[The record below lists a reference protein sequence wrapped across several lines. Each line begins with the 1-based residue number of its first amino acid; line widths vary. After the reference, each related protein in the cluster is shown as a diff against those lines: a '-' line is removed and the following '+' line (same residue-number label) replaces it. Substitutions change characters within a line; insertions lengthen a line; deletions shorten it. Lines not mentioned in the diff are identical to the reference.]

1 MSSSSPI
8 IGPRKDNDVRSG
20 LSLKVSSS
28 ASSLREHNGEDEEKE
43 REREKDKE
51 KQQQKELKAITTY
64 ETNKEAEHGDQLL
77 DKKGHLRHRTD
88 GSTGMVGSPGGR
100 TKMSGSSNE
109 ITATGNSVQN
119 GGGFYM
125 NSLRN
130 ILGYGGGESG
140 RAYAPAPESWLLRFF
155 KSEFFDCWIAVSY
168 LFKYK
173 TIGIQDYICRL
184 MRNFPIEQVQF
195 FLPQLCQLVVFRPD
209 CDSTSLEFFILET
222 CHRSTHFA
230 ILTLWHLEALVTD
243 FQDPAAAAT
252 LKKYPQPYL
261 LCRKILGKCQ
271 SIVISGD
278 LTHMY
283 DEEEIRVNSN
293 AKFASIGI
301 GYTMASV
308 AAPDVVDQ
316 MKDLLLNHSRR
327 KVPMTMEA
335 IRGDSM
341 ELVHSD
347 SPLIEDI
354 VIVQPR
360 MPRKPPSAEELHHG
374 KAFSLSN
381 FLTKHHA
388 SSDRSTMLQQQYHHS
403 NVRASRVVNQHFVYS
418 QIQFILALMDI
429 GNRLL
434 TLPREARS
442 SSLRAEVSLLNHNLP
457 ARVCIPFWCPATADR
472 PFHHYIVRIPPED
485 AVVLN
490 SKDRVPYLVL
500 VEVLEVDEHHS
511 FGDLLSHKNPPPKP
525 SNDNGNPAK
534 ASEVTRK
541 PTGSSMVMPKSKPIR
556 LGSKSYL
563 DPHHMDASSADSGA
577 SSRLIHDP
585 QTVNATRIEES
596 RKRIE
601 SFASALRESELQRHG
616 ILKAA
621 SPQES
626 SSLSDR
632 SKHRPVGEDISECM
646 KTASVMLAQLSLQ
659 DATAPSSKDVTMLIR
674 NRIIQELMILEER
687 RMAYGFARESDS
699 AQNVLDPEAEKI
711 LSQEDPSASV
721 FKEVWDV
728 KVRRIKSSSPYGH
741 LPNWKL
747 FSIIVKTG
755 ADLRQEQ
762 FACQLISEMQRV
774 WKQAD
779 LPIRAY
785 W

>member
-1 MSSSSPI
+1 MKRGLSPTVSSTSSSKKH
-8 IGPRKDNDVRSG
+8 G
-20 LSLKVSSS
+20 
-28 ASSLREHNGEDEEKE
+28 GEDEEEKE
-43 REREKDKE
+43 EE
-51 KQQQKELKAITTY
+51 ELKAIMTY
-64 ETNKEAEHGDQLL
+64 GTDNEETKHGKSLLL
-77 DKKGHLRHRTD
+77 DDNEDQSHPHRRD
-88 GSTGMVGSPGGR
+88 NNNDDDDEKSISVMKSPGGR
-100 TKMSGSSNE
+100 TTTPSGSSNE
-109 ITATGNSVQN
+109 ITTTAPTLN
-119 GGGFYM
+119 GGGFYR

-130 ILGYGGGESG
+130 MLGYGGGEAG

-184 MRNFPIEQVQF
+184 MRKFPTEQVQF

-230 ILTLWHLEALVTD
+230 ILTLWHLEALVAD
-243 FQDPAAAAT
+243 FQDPAAAAL

-278 LTHMY
+278 LAHMY
-283 DEEEIRVNSN
+283 DEEETRVNSN
-293 AKFASIGI
+293 AKYTSIGI

-316 MKDLLLNHSRR
+316 MKSLLLNHSRR
-327 KVPMTMEA
+327 KVPMSMEA
-335 IRGDSM
+335 IRGDSI

-354 VIVQPR
+354 IIVQPK
-360 MPRKPPSAEELHHG
+360 MPRKPPSAEELHRG

-381 FLTKHHA
+381 FLVKHHA
-388 SSDRSTMLQQQYHHS
+388 SSDQSAMLHHHS
-403 NVRASRVVNQHFVYS
+403 NVRASKVVNQHFVYT

-457 ARVCIPFWCPATADR
+457 ARVCIPFWCPATTDR

-511 FGDLLSHKNPPPKP
+511 FEDLLSLRNPPK
-525 SNDNGNPAK
+525 SSNNDNGNSTK
-534 ASEVTRK
+534 VSEVTRK
-541 PTGSSMVMPKSKPIR
+541 PTESSIVMPKSRPIR
-556 LGSKSYL
+556 LGSKNYMDSRSI
-563 DPHHMDASSADSGA
+563 DPSSADNSTAG
-577 SSRLIHDP
+577 SHPTHSP
-585 QTVNATRIEES
+585 QTVNASRIEES

-621 SPQES
+621 TSPQES
-626 SSLSDR
+626 YLMDR
-632 SKHRPVGEDISECM
+632 SKHRPAEEEISECM

-659 DATAPSSKDVTMLIR
+659 DATTPSSKDVTMLIR

-687 RMAYGFARESDS
+687 RMTYGFARESDS
-699 AQNVLDPEAEKI
+699 TQNVLDLEAEKI
-711 LSQEDPSASV
+711 LAQEDPSASV

-728 KVRRIKSSSPYGH
+728 KVRRIKSSSPYSH

-779 LPIRAY
+779 LPIWAY